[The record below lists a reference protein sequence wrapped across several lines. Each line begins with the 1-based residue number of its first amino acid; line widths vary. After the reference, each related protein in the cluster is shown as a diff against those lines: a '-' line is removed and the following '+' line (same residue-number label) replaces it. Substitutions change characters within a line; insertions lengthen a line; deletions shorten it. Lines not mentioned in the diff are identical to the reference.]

1 MLSDWRKRIPRP
13 LGKVGVWCSI
23 HPGGTIKSRSFLG
36 FPTNRAQREMTRGD
50 ANAPGT
56 SRKNGADLGQRFT
69 ACSAALALALPPLPA
84 AAECFAWPEESVYDG
99 DPARGVSEERKR
111 LESVKRGSEGVE
123 VVGRQ
128 VTKKK

>member
-13 LGKVGVWCSI
+13 LGKGGVGCSI

-69 ACSAALALALPPLPA
+69 ACSAALLLALAPLPA
-84 AAECFAWPEESVYDG
+84 AA
-99 DPARGVSEERKR
+99 RSEEHT
-111 LESVKRGSEGVE
+111 SELQSLMRNSYAVFCL
-123 VVGRQ
+123 
-128 VTKKK
+128 KKNKN